1 MSANIGLAP
10 PPINLPVHAVREIRS
25 RLYANIAPAEI
36 LGRLKI
42 NAGQVRKELKQAILQ
57 LIEADELI
65 VSQAQK
71 DLIIKR
77 VLDDVLGYGPI
88 EPLLN
93 DPTVSEVMINGPYMV
108 FVERQGKLERTEYIF
123 EDTGHLM
130 NIIDK
135 IIAPIGRRV
144 DESSPMVDARLP
156 DGSRVNIIVPPVAL
170 SGPTIT
176 IRRFRAKIFDFGELV
191 ANGSIPAAISDYLT
205 NAVLD
210 RLNIVV
216 TGGTGSGKTTLLNAM
231 SSLIP
236 PGERIV
242 TIEDAAELQFSQ
254 PHVVRLESRPANV
267 EGVGRITIRELVI
280 NALRMRPD
288 RIVVGEVRGGEALDM
303 LQAMNTGHDGSLTTA
318 HANSPREALSRLE
331 TMALMGGIELPVAA
345 VRQQI
350 RGAFHLIVHMARDA
364 EGRRSVTA
372 VDKLAGMVD
381 GEIVLD
387 SVYASG
393 SDI

>member
-1 MSANIGLAP
+1 M
-10 PPINLPVHAVREIRS
+10 R
-25 RLYANIAPAEI
+25 
-36 LGRLKI
+36 RLKV
-42 NAGQVRKELKQAILQ
+42 NAGQVRKELRHAALR
-57 LIEADELI
+57 LIEEEGL
-65 VSQAQK
+65 VLSQAQK
-71 DLIIKR
+71 DLIVKR

-93 DPTVSEVMINGPYMV
+93 DPAITEVMINGPYMV
-108 FVERQGKLERTEYIF
+108 FIERGGLLERTDCVF
-123 EDTGHLM
+123 EDNDHLM

-156 DGSRVNIIVPPVAL
+156 DGSRVNIVIPPVAL

-176 IRRFRAKIFDFGELV
+176 IRRFRARAFSFQELV
-191 ANGSIPAAISDYLT
+191 SCSTIPAGVADFLAA
-205 NAVLD
+205 AVAD
-210 RLNIVV
+210 RQNIVV
-216 TGGTGSGKTTLLNAM
+216 TGGTGSGKTTLLNAV

-236 PGERIV
+236 PNERIV

-254 PHVVRLESRPANV
+254 PHVIRLESRPANV

-331 TMALMGGIELPVAA
+331 TMALMAGIELPVAA

-350 RGAFHLIVHMARDA
+350 RGAVNLIVHMQRCQD
-364 EGRRSVTA
+364 GRRRIAA
-372 VDKLAGMVD
+372 VDKVSGLVN
-381 GEIVLD
+381 GEIALD
-387 SVYASG
+387 PVYAAKESP
-393 SDI
+393 